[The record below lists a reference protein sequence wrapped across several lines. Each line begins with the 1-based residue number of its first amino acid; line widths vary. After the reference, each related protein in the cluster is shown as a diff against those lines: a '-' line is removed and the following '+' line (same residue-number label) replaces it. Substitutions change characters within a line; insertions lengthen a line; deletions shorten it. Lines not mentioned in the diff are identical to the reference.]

1 MQNPNQSPKDQTPV
15 DSFPIAL
22 IVGVFN
28 REITQALQKG
38 VIEQLTQR
46 GIHTADIFIYEVPGA
61 IEIPL
66 VAKRLALQNKVQA
79 IIALGSVI
87 RGETSHYDLVCNV
100 ASEGCMQVSLAHNL
114 PILFGVLTTENEA
127 QAWDRL
133 GGKHGH
139 KGVELAD
146 AAISVH
152 QLLKQIH

>member
-46 GIHTADIFIYEVPGA
+46 GIQTADIFIYEVPGA

-66 VAKRLALQNKVQA
+66 VAQRLALQNKVQA

-87 RGETSHYDLVCNV
+87 RGETSHYDLVCHA
-100 ASEGCMQVSLAHNL
+100 ASEGCMHVSLAHNL

-152 QLLKQIH
+152 QLLKQI